1 MTGLYAGSLLRPKP
15 CRKSPSGGWQ
25 GFATI
30 LKISEALKVTAV
42 ISGPHCRSGPLG
54 KYLINTDS
62 KIPSQICCMELSAK
76 ASPAPR
82 FGPMIL
88 LDRRVE

>member
-25 GFATI
+25 GFAPI

-42 ISGPHCRSGPLG
+42 ISSPHCRSGPLG

-62 KIPSQICCMELSAK
+62 KIPSQICCMKLLCQGKSSAPFWPYDLVK
-76 ASPAPR
+76 
-82 FGPMIL
+82 
-88 LDRRVE
+88 